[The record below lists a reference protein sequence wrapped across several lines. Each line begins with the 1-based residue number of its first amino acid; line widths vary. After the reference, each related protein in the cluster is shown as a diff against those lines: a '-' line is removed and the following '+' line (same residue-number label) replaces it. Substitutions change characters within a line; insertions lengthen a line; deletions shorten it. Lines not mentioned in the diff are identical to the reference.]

1 MNYSGA
7 TIAASGAKAWVPCP
21 SYDMPFLLRF
31 SRARESTSTH
41 LIPSRLRWRV
51 DRESVFVDACRCHHT
66 PEKNQAGDI
75 QPASAI
81 RHCILGERAVSGKG
95 Q

>member
-1 MNYSGA
+1 LTG
-7 TIAASGAKAWVPCP
+7 K
-21 SYDMPFLLRF
+21 
-31 SRARESTSTH
+31 
-41 LIPSRLRWRV
+41 
-51 DRESVFVDACRCHHT
+51 SVFVDACRCHHT

-81 RHCILGERAVSGKG
+81 KHCILGERAVSGKG